1 MSVNSRILWV
11 DLENSPHVPFFKP
24 IIDELEKHGYR
35 VVITAR
41 DCFQV
46 CGLAD
51 LYGLPYTR
59 IGRHYGKHK
68 ALKVVGAVIR
78 ALQMGNTLARPLPSL
93 AIAHGSR
100 SQLLAAKIL
109 HIPALQL
116 ADYEF
121 SNKMPSFLSSDWIM
135 IPETIPAGLHWR
147 NPSRISTYP
156 GIKEDV
162 YVPTFKPQT
171 GILSE
176 LGILEKEI
184 VVTIRPPAS
193 EAHYHNPKSD
203 DLFYATVNWLS
214 GIDNLRMVV
223 LPRNSSQ
230 AAYIGKTWPALI
242 SEAKMVIPD
251 RVLDGL
257 NLIWHSDL
265 VISGGGTMN
274 REAAA
279 LGVPV
284 YSIFKGEIGA
294 VDTYLSNNGR
304 LTLLEKVEDLNTKV
318 ILRKWARPAF
328 PDRSSRPALEVIV
341 ARILEL
347 VERTPNSPS

>member
-1 MSVNSRILWV
+1 MNAKNKTLWI

-24 IIDELEKHGYR
+24 IIDELRGYGYG
-35 VVITAR
+35 VIITAR

-51 LYGLPYTR
+51 LYGLTYQR
-59 IGRHYGKHK
+59 IGHHYGKHK
-68 ALKVVGAVIR
+68 LFKILGAVIR
-78 ALQMGNTLARPLPSL
+78 ALQMKQSMGTPLPSL
-93 AIAHGSR
+93 AVAHGSR
-100 SQLLAAKIL
+100 SQLLAAKML

-116 ADYEF
+116 SDYEHA
-121 SNKMPSFLSSDWIM
+121 NKMPLFLSSDWLM
-135 IPETIPAGLHWR
+135 VPDTIPAEQHWR

-162 YVPTFKPQT
+162 YVPAFIPQA

-176 LGILEKEI
+176 LGISENEI
-184 VVTIRPPAS
+184 VVTIRPPAN

-203 DLFYATVNWLS
+203 DLFHATITWLA
-214 GIDNLRMVV
+214 GIDNLRMVI
-223 LPRNSSQ
+223 LPRNDHQ
-230 AAYIGKTWPALI
+230 TDYIGKTWPALI
-242 SEAKMVIPD
+242 SERKVVIPD

-257 NLIWHSDL
+257 NLIWYSDL

-284 YSIFKGEIGA
+284 YSIFRGEIGA
-294 VDTYLSNNGR
+294 VDRYLSKSGR
-304 LTLLEKVEDLNTKV
+304 LTLLENAEDLNTRV
-318 ILRKWARPAF
+318 TLRKWARPAS
-328 PDRSSRPALEVIV
+328 PDRENRPALKAIV
-341 ARILEL
+341 EKILEL
-347 VERTPNSPS
+347 LERSPGS